1 MELSAFLVVILAL
14 ISALS
19 RGVTIV
25 IDRYQIGIQKNSV
38 LQVNLFNNLF
48 SMFLIIALAFYF
60 PFWKLIFDWRV
71 LIYAALAQFVALG
84 FSALYRN
91 MTVFE
96 SVISA
101 KIADFF
107 IPIAVFLATGAF
119 SLKTYILAVIS
130 TIIVM
135 FWLRKGTDFKKY
147 LFGILLIVP
156 LLVAQAFGNPLL
168 VSNFHQDFYTIIAF
182 TLATLTLRFI
192 ISLVMFFLYRG
203 AWQKK
208 RWIFTRKNTFLYL
221 LRAFLTIITHFTFVL
236 VTADKMAALGWIFL
250 NMTSLYGILVS
261 RVTLKEKTSRQ
272 GIVLVVGLTALMIAG
287 SFL

>member
-1 MELSAFLVVILAL
+1 MALTLFWVVFLAIL
-14 ISALS
+14 SALS

-48 SMFLIIALAFYF
+48 SMFLIIALAIYF
-60 PFWKLIFDWRV
+60 PFWKMIFDWRV
-71 LIYAALAQFVALG
+71 LIYAALAQFVAIG

-107 IPIAVFLATGAF
+107 IPIAVFLATGTF
-119 SLKTYILAVIS
+119 SIRTYILAVIS
-130 TIIVM
+130 TLIVM
-135 FWLRKGTDFKKY
+135 VWLRKRTDFKKY
-147 LFGILLIVP
+147 LFGIFLIVP

-168 VSNFHQDFYTIIAF
+168 TRHFHQNFRTIIAF
-182 TLATLTLRFI
+182 TLATLSLQFI
-192 ISLVMFFLYRG
+192 ISLIMFFVYQRS
-203 AWQKK
+203 WKNKK
-208 RWIFTRKNTFLYL
+208 WTFTKKNTLLYL
-221 LRAFLTIITHFTFVL
+221 LRAFLTIVTHFTFVL

-261 RVTLKEKTSRQ
+261 SVTLKEKTSRQ
-272 GIVLVVGLTALMIAG
+272 GIYLVAGLTALMIAG